1 MHLLLL
7 LLDDKAVL
15 GLDEFDS
22 WFLELLA
29 LEHALGVL
37 LWFSGSCDRG
47 DDLSSVELGRLVG

>member
-1 MHLLLL
+1 MLF

-37 LWFSGSCDRG
+37 LWLSGSCDRG
-47 DDLSSVELGRLVG
+47 DDLSSIELGWLVG